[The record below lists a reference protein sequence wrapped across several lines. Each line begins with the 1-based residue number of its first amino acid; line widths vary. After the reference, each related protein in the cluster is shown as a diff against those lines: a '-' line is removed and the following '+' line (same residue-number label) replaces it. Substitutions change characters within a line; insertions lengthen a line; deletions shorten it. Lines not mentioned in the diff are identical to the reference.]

1 MKRREF
7 LKSGGVAAAT
17 FGLAGATAADKQS
30 PVIGFATGT
39 YGMKTM
45 STEEAL
51 RTIAKIGYDG
61 VELALLPGW
70 PTDPAKLSAAD
81 RRAVRALLADIGLA
95 LPSMLESLAI
105 TGAPPKR
112 AQNLE
117 RLKLAV
123 ALGNDL
129 SPSNPPVV
137 ETVIGGRTADWGSL
151 KGPMADE
158 LHAWAKIADDSRTT
172 ICFKPHAAQAV
183 QSPERAIWL

>member
-7 LKSGGVAAAT
+7 LKSSAGA
-17 FGLAGATAADKQS
+17 FGLTVATAADKQS

-45 STEEAL
+45 STDEAL

-81 RRAVRALLADIGLA
+81 RRAVRALLTDTGLA
-95 LPSMLESLAI
+95 LPSMLESLPI
-105 TGAPPKR
+105 TGAAQTR

-123 ALGNDL
+123 
-129 SPSNPPVV
+129 
-137 ETVIGGRTADWGSL
+137 
-151 KGPMADE
+151 
-158 LHAWAKIADDSRTT
+158 
-172 ICFKPHAAQAV
+172 
-183 QSPERAIWL
+183 